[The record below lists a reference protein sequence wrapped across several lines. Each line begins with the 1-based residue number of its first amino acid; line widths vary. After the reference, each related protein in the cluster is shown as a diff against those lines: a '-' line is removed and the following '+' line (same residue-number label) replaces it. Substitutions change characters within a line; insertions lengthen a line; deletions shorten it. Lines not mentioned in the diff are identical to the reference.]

1 MTRMGAEDGED
12 VMAARSITRGTHRR
26 VVPEA
31 RVTGRPRVVVVRPG
45 GRVELPDSAAY
56 VLITL
61 GLAATLLIPAVGH
74 LF

>member
-1 MTRMGAEDGED
+1 MITPSDRMQKN
-12 VMAARSITRGTHRR
+12 HR

-61 GLAATLLIPAVGH
+61 GLAVTLLLPMALTHIR
-74 LF
+74 